1 MKELI
6 KILENPEKCVKVSE
20 KSQNLT
26 REWWKSWKIPKF
38 DQSTMKILQVPSE
51 NPSKSS
57 TDLKQSWKVY
67 ELNQKIL
74 KIPPPAPQNP
84 NKP

>member
-1 MKELI
+1 M
-6 KILENPEKCVKVSE
+6 KILE
-20 KSQNLT
+20 
-26 REWWKSWKIPKF
+26 
-38 DQSTMKILQVPSE
+38 VPSE
-51 NPSKSS
+51 NPNKSS